1 MLGNGF
7 DVQKENEKMHKRQQE
22 NTMLRERGQAS
33 PHACD
38 AMRENWWAQETE
50 NARKQMH
57 EGQQEILR
65 ESKRAIHREEAG
77 QDQDSRMCKEQR
89 LKEGVDTKV
98 QFSNTAILSDLSA
111 EETSV
116 SAVEGLSEADSEAD
130 KWQNDHGLTRME
142 EKEVER
148 KERERWQL
156 NKAAAHTAKM
166 QRTTLEDVSLVV
178 GEDNELRHTHTSAI
192 YAHLAHWEEVKQQ
205 YTQTVGTHTVVRKGR
220 EDSSVGEAE
229 EPQGRKKSLREE
241 MAGRRGEEN
250 ERFIAK
256 EEERRAEEGRAIE
269 QLEYFVHLQ
278 QKTQV
283 LNQQSPS
290 IAAIGKDAGDEGG
303 GGGGKGEGGDF
314 AVSQGPPC
322 ALWTPR
328 IPIVKIEVTL

>member
-1 MLGNGF
+1 
-7 DVQKENEKMHKRQQE
+7 
-22 NTMLRERGQAS
+22 
-33 PHACD
+33 
-38 AMRENWWAQETE
+38 MRENWWAQETE
-50 NARKQMH
+50 NARKQMY
-57 EGQQEILR
+57 ERQQEILR
-65 ESKRAIHREEAG
+65 ESKRATHREEAG
-77 QDQDSRMCKEQR
+77 QDEDSSICKEPR
-89 LKEGVDTKV
+89 FKEGLDMKV
-98 QFSNTAILSDLSA
+98 QLSAILPDLSA

-116 SAVEGLSEADSEAD
+116 SAVEGLSEAD
-130 KWQNDHGLTRME
+130 KWQNDYGLTRIE

-156 NKAAAHTAKM
+156 NKAAAHTAEM
-166 QRTTLEDVSLVV
+166 QRTTLEDVSPVV

-192 YAHLAHWEEVKQQ
+192 YAHLAHREDVKQQ
-205 YTQTVGTHTVVRKGR
+205 YTRTVGAHTVVRKGR
-220 EDSSVGEAE
+220 EASSVGEDE
-229 EPQGRKKSLREE
+229 EPQGRKESLREE
-241 MAGRRGEEN
+241 MAGRRGEED

-256 EEERRAEEGRAIE
+256 EEERRAEEGRAFE
-269 QLEYFVHLQ
+269 QVEYLVYLQ

-314 AVSQGPPC
+314 AVSQGPSC